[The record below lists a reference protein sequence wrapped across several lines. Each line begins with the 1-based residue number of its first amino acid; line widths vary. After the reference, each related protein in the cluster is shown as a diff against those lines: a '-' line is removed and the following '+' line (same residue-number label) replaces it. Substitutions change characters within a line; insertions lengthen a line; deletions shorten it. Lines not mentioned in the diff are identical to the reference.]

1 MPMINLIQPGARI
14 APFAVTDADLTIG
27 DVTIDYAAE
36 QQDAAVEIVVRHDAG
51 RFVRDGDNGAIV
63 AIVRIPARR
72 YTEQPGDID
81 PMTGEPTVVRAAEP
95 LDTNAVS
102 VELWP
107 FAG

>member
-1 MPMINLIQPGARI
+1 MPMTTLIQPGALI
-14 APFAVTDADLTIG
+14 APATIAADRLIIG

-36 QQDAAVEIVVRHDAG
+36 QQDAAVEIIVRHNAG
-51 RFVRDGDNGAIV
+51 KFMRDGDQGAIV

-81 PMTGEPTVVRAAEP
+81 PMTGEPTVVRVAEP
-95 LDTNAVS
+95 LDSNAVS

>member
-1 MPMINLIQPGARI
+1 MPMTTLIQPGALI
-14 APFAVTDADLTIG
+14 APATIAADRLTIG

-36 QQDAAVEIVVRHDAG
+36 QQDAAAEIVVRHSAG
-51 RFVRDGDNGAIV
+51 KFVRDGDQGAIV

-72 YTEQPGDID
+72 YTERPGDID
-81 PMTGEPTVVRAAEP
+81 PMTGEPTVARVSEP
-95 LDTNAVS
+95 LDANAVS